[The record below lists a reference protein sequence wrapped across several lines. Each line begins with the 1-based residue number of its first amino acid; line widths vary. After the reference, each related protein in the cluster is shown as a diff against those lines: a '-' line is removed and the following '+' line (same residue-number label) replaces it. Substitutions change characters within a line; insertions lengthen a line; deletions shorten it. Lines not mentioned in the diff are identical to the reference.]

1 MGVPRFK
8 PPPRINYQTRSERIS
23 ASSLSNARDR
33 FCVVSLSPC
42 DFFPEFLQVRYTGVN
57 RERWWL
63 RAMELFRSMGH
74 SSMSIPRSRWNDRKF
89 MEGERTRGWTKR
101 ETVYEFMTAARGL
114 VRFISQYKF
123 FFLSLSFYFFFFSL
137 CTTGR
142 RAPFLRCDH
151 KAYRCL
157 MPLRPVC
164 NIRGPAARRRER
176 GNTKRRQANEQRRG
190 VTMASGRQ
198 VGSSLLLSS
207 HPVARRFPIVP
218 IEARAHISLRS
229 SFYYHYCYYNFE

>member
-123 FFLSLSFYFFFFSL
+123 FFLSLSFYFFFFSSL
-137 CTTGR
+137 HDGQKSPIPSMRSQSLSMPDASTTGVQ
-142 RAPFLRCDH
+142 
-151 KAYRCL
+151 YS
-157 MPLRPVC
+157 RP
-164 NIRGPAARRRER
+164 RREKEGKRKHEKEAGERAAKRSYDGFRAAGGFFPPSFFPPR
-176 GNTKRRQANEQRRG
+176 GSPFSHRSHRG
-190 VTMASGRQ
+190 SCTHLVAFQ
-198 VGSSLLLSS
+198 LLLSLLL
-207 HPVARRFPIVP
+207 
-218 IEARAHISLRS
+218 L
-229 SFYYHYCYYNFE
+229 

>member
-123 FFLSLSFYFFFFSL
+123 FFLSLSFRTRGDIRVSYFNHSLFLIKPVPRHFSFISYTRDILFPFFFVFFS
-137 CTTGR
+137 
-142 RAPFLRCDH
+142 FF
-151 KAYRCL
+151 
-157 MPLRPVC
+157 V
-164 NIRGPAARRRER
+164 
-176 GNTKRRQANEQRRG
+176 
-190 VTMASGRQ
+190 
-198 VGSSLLLSS
+198 
-207 HPVARRFPIVP
+207 
-218 IEARAHISLRS
+218 
-229 SFYYHYCYYNFE
+229 

>member
-123 FFLSLSFYFFFFSL
+123 FFLSLSFYFRVNECNSTVYISFVEWLKCYLIPWREESSS
-137 CTTGR
+137 
-142 RAPFLRCDH
+142 FLRIDFYS
-151 KAYRCL
+151 KEDKKDE
-157 MPLRPVC
+157 
-164 NIRGPAARRRER
+164 IIARKYWKRR
-176 GNTKRRQANEQRRG
+176 GNRRWRS
-190 VTMASGRQ
+190 V
-198 VGSSLLLSS
+198 
-207 HPVARRFPIVP
+207 VA
-218 IEARAHISLRS
+218 L
-229 SFYYHYCYYNFE
+229 